1 MQRREEGQQD
11 PGPAAFLAVPAARL
25 AVWLLLW
32 QQVQRKQVGCIWLRL
47 RQAGGPGRWARQRSK
62 GVKAD
67 GKIST
72 GMEGNGIVAG

>member
-1 MQRREEGQQD
+1 MQQREEGQQD

-32 QQVQRKQVGCIWLRL
+32 QQVQRKQVGCIWLRF
-47 RQAGGPGRWARQRSK
+47 RQAGGPGQRSK

-67 GKIST
+67 SKIST